1 MRRLSALLAAV
12 AIAVVGAGC
21 TSDKVKA
28 DEVSVL
34 VERGSRVLVGERGEG
49 LRLAQG
55 RRILHLGA
63 QVKVLEGS
71 ASIALH
77 DGSQLEVRKGSEV
90 AVGRPVVLVAEDLL
104 VTSASK
110 PLLVTAAGS
119 QFSVDGVAKLS
130 RDLAVS
136 AAAYRGRVAVK
147 SAGRTLTIPALR
159 QAAAASL
166 GVLPAEPVALDYDP
180 ADAWDRRFLGAAI
193 DLGEELEAK
202 SEGFTRSLRPG
213 EGRTPGFYRLLL
225 PDLEREPAFG
235 EELVVDQRE
244 PGDLLIGATIA
255 VSGRLGSFADRWS
268 NVFEFRD
275 QGARWGLVAL
285 DQQVNDI
292 QGVVASVDAAIGRQ
306 QFDFA
311 LPGPPARV
319 AASAAAAT
327 TAPRPVET
335 PAPATPPRAAPQ
347 PSTSGRAPSPGP
359 AAPVPVVTLP
369 PLLPA
374 PEPTPPSDGI
384 LTPLLE
390 PITTTLDGL
399 LSGP

>member
-21 TSDKVKA
+21 TSEKVKA
-28 DEVSVL
+28 NEVAVL
-34 VERGSRVLVGERGEG
+34 IERGSRVLVGERGEG

-213 EGRTPGFYRLLL
+213 EGHTPGFYRLLI
-225 PDLEREPAFG
+225 PDLEAEPAFG
-235 EELVVDQRE
+235 EELVADQRE
-244 PGDLLIGATIA
+244 PGDLLVGATIA
-255 VSGRLGSFADRWS
+255 VSGRLGSFADRWA
-268 NVFEFRD
+268 NVFEFRGK
-275 QGARWGLVAL
+275 GARWGLVAL
-285 DQQVNDI
+285 DQQVNDL

-311 LPGPPARV
+311 LPSAPASTPAP
-319 AASAAAAT
+319 AAPAT
-327 TAPRPVET
+327 ASRPVEP
-335 PAPATPPRAAPQ
+335 PAPATPPRPAPQ
-347 PSTSGRAPSPGP
+347 PTTSGRAPSPVP

-374 PEPTPPSDGI
+374 PEPTPPTEGI
-384 LTPLLE
+384 LTPLLDSV
-390 PITTTLDGL
+390 TATLDGL
-399 LSGP
+399 LSGR

>member
-1 MRRLSALLAAV
+1 MRRLSALLAAA

-21 TSDKVKA
+21 TGDKVKA

-34 VERGSRVLVGERGEG
+34 IERGSRVLVGERGEG
-49 LRLAQG
+49 LRLARG

-90 AVGRPVVLVAEDLL
+90 AVGSPVVLVAEDLL
-104 VTSASK
+104 VTSAKK

-119 QFSVDGVAKLS
+119 RFSVDGVAKLS

-136 AAAYRGRVAVK
+136 AATYRGRVAVK
-147 SAGRTLTIPALR
+147 SAGRTLTVPALR
-159 QAAAASL
+159 EAAAASL
-166 GVLPAEPVALDYDP
+166 GVLPAEPDALDYDP

-213 EGRTPGFYRLLL
+213 EGHTPGFYRLLL
-225 PDLEREPAFG
+225 PDLETEPAFG
-235 EELVVDQRE
+235 EELVADQRE
-244 PGDLLIGATIA
+244 PGDLLVGATIA
-255 VSGRLGSFADRWS
+255 VSGRLGSFAERWS

-285 DQQVNDI
+285 DQQVNDL

-311 LPGPPARV
+311 LPAAPA
-319 AASAAAAT
+319 STPTPAT
-327 TAPRPVET
+327 PVTSSRPVEP
-335 PAPATPPRAAPQ
+335 PAPPPPSRPVPQ
-347 PSTSGRAPSPGP
+347 PTTGGRAPSPVP
-359 AAPVPVVTLP
+359 ATPVPLVPLP

-374 PEPTPPSDGI
+374 PEPTPPSEGI
-384 LTPLLE
+384 LTPLLDS
-390 PITTTLDGL
+390 ITTTLDGL
-399 LSGP
+399 LSGR